1 MTELNIWR
9 CFTAIGNIEELD
21 KLNSLVAEK
30 NLSREDLITIL
41 RAIELNPYAADMSF
55 SDERGAQGNE

>member
-21 KLNSLVAEK
+21 RHNSLVAEK

-41 RAIELNPYAADMSF
+41 RAIELNPHAADMSF